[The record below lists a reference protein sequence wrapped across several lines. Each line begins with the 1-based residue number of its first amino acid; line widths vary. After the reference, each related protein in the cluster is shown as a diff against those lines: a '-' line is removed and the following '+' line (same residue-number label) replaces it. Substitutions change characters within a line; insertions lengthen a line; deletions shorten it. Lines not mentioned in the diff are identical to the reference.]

1 MDSIYFYPFVIDFC
15 KSFCKFGNIEIKL
28 DNIDKNVSID
38 TLKLIFLISF
48 KYYIEVKNCIDKND
62 ESRFIL
68 DNNLLIFFN
77 KLEKISNKRNIKF
90 FIDNNNYFYRKDI
103 DTLLLLAIYN
113 KKDYYFQQKKY
124 LTLILNKVF
133 ISDVQNIIID
143 YLYFD
148 IDYIYDHIIH
158 SFDFR
163 NNNENIKNI

>member
-68 DNNLLIFFN
+68 DNNLLIFSIN
-77 KLEKISNKRNIKF
+77 
-90 FIDNNNYFYRKDI
+90 
-103 DTLLLLAIYN
+103 
-113 KKDYYFQQKKY
+113 
-124 LTLILNKVF
+124 
-133 ISDVQNIIID
+133 
-143 YLYFD
+143 
-148 IDYIYDHIIH
+148 
-158 SFDFR
+158 
-163 NNNENIKNI
+163 